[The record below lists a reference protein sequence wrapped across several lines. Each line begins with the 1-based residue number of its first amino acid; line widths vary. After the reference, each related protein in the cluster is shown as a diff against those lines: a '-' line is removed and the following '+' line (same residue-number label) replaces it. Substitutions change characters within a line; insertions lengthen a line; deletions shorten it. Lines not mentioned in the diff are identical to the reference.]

1 MATPAGA
8 HTCCQ
13 GSPSS
18 PATKPCAS
26 PALLA
31 STLFGQ
37 VLVSEE
43 VMAEVLSGG
52 HPVREESTKAAIC
65 SGWIMG
71 FSILDEP
78 GWSLVTTDSSHQWNS
93 LREALLEPSRWA
105 ELLIELATAFACTK
119 QLRKPKTTPFISSP

>member
-1 MATPAGA
+1 
-8 HTCCQ
+8 
-13 GSPSS
+13 
-18 PATKPCAS
+18 
-26 PALLA
+26 LA

-52 HPVREESTKAAIC
+52 HPAREESIKAAIC
-65 SGWIMG
+65 SGWLMG

-105 ELLIELATAFACTK
+105 GLLI
-119 QLRKPKTTPFISSP
+119 